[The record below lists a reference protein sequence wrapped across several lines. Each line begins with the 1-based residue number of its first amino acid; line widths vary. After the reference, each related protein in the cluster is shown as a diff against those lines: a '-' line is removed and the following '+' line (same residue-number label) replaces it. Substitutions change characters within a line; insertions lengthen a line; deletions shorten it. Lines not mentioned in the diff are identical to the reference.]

1 MLRMKIAG
9 KMMLAATLN
18 VAILLALAGWGYVSL
33 DRFRSLQDIGAVSA
47 ANATVATASAGDGAE
62 LYRIIADGEI
72 NRELDT
78 TRKDWAERKKNVE
91 ANFTSM
97 TAVAQSDEEK
107 ALLQQSQIAYRD
119 LIALFETKMM
129 PALEA
134 TSEMTPEIR
143 DMDGQIDEVVSR
155 MADPIYKV
163 RDIEIANAK
172 AADAEFDSKGQTS
185 SMISLILSIVGVLL
199 NLVVSFLLVR
209 GISRPVIGMTCAM
222 SSLASGDKTVA
233 IPGTERADE
242 IGAMS
247 QAVQVFKDKM
257 IEADRLRAEQEE
269 AKKTAETRRKADML
283 KMANDFESAVGGVV
297 KTLASA
303 ATELQAAAETM
314 QGSAEEA
321 SKQSQAVAAGAQEA
335 TANVQTVAAAAEEL
349 SASVLEI
356 TRQVS
361 ESTRVAN
368 SAAAEAEQTNSQVKV
383 LDEAAKKISDV
394 VGLINDIASQT
405 NLLALNA
412 TIEAARAGEAGKGFA
427 VVASEVKTL
436 ANQTAKATEDIS
448 AQITGI
454 QQAAQGSVQA
464 IASIGKTIASIN
476 TIATTISA
484 AVEEQSAST
493 QEIARNVQQAAQ
505 GTSDVSSNIAHVSKA
520 ADDTGAAASQV
531 LGSARDLSK
540 QSETLRSELDRFLG
554 AIRAA

>member
-1 MLRMKIAG
+1 MLKMKIAG
-9 KMMLAATLN
+9 KMMLAAALN
-18 VAILLALAGWGYVSL
+18 VAILVALAGWGYVSL
-33 DRFRSLQDIGAVSA
+33 ERFRSLQDEGAVSA
-47 ANATVATASAGDGAE
+47 ANASIATGAGGDGAE
-62 LYRIIADGEI
+62 LYRIIADAEI
-72 NRELDT
+72 NRALDT
-78 TRKDWAERKKNVE
+78 TRKDWAEKKKQVE
-91 ANFTSM
+91 ADLSNM
-97 TAVAQSDEEK
+97 VAVAATDEEK
-107 ALLQQSQIAYRD
+107 ALLQQSQAAYQD

-134 TSEMTPEIR
+134 TTELTPEIR
-143 DMDGQIDEVVSR
+143 DMDGQIDGIISGL
-155 MADPIYKV
+155 ADPIYKV

-172 AADAEFDSKGQTS
+172 AADAEFDSKGKTS
-185 SMISLILSIVGVLL
+185 SMVSLILSVAGILL
-199 NLVVSFLLVR
+199 NLAVSFLLVR
-209 GISRPVIGMTCAM
+209 GISRPVISMTGAM

-233 IPGTERADE
+233 IPGTDRSDE

-269 AKKTAETRRKADML
+269 AKKTAEARRKADMM
-283 KMANDFESAVGGVV
+283 KMADEFEAAVGGVV
-297 KTLASA
+297 KSLASS

-314 QGSAEEA
+314 EGTAGEA

-349 SASVLEI
+349 SASVQEI

-368 SAAAEAEQTNSQVKV
+368 AAAAEAEQTNSQVKV

-394 VGLINDIASQT
+394 VSLINDIASQT

-436 ANQTAKATEDIS
+436 ANQTAKATEEIAGQIS
-448 AQITGI
+448 GI
-454 QQAAQGSVQA
+454 QQAAGESVQA
-464 IASIGKTIASIN
+464 IASIGKTISSIN
-476 TIATTISA
+476 AIAATISA

-505 GTSDVSSNIAHVSKA
+505 GTSDVSSNIVHVSKA
-520 ADDTGAAASQV
+520 ADETGAAASQV

-554 AIRAA
+554 VIRAA

>member
-1 MLRMKIAG
+1 MKIAG
-9 KMMLAATLN
+9 KMTLAATLN
-18 VAILLALAGWGYVSL
+18 VAILLGLAGWGYASL
-33 DRFRSLQDIGAVSA
+33 ERFRTLQDMGAKSA
-47 ANATVATASAGDGAE
+47 ANATVATAAAGDGAE

-72 NRELDT
+72 NRQLDV
-78 TRKDWAERKKNVE
+78 TRKDWAEKKKQVE
-91 ANFTSM
+91 SNLNDM
-97 TAVAQSDEEK
+97 LVLTATNEEK
-107 ALLQQSQIAYRD
+107 TLLKQAQTAYRD
-119 LIALFETKMM
+119 LVALFETKMM

-134 TSEMTPEIR
+134 TPDMTAEIR

-155 MADPIYKV
+155 LADPIYKV
-163 RDIEIANAK
+163 RDIEIADAK
-172 AADAEFDSKGQTS
+172 AADVEFDAKGQTS
-185 SMISLILSIVGVLL
+185 SLVSLILSIAGILL
-199 NLVVSFLLVR
+199 NLVISFLLVR
-209 GISRPVIGMTCAM
+209 GISRPVIGMTGAM
-222 SSLASGDKTVA
+222 SSLASGDKTVT
-233 IPGTERADE
+233 IPGTDRSDE

-269 AKKTAETRRKADML
+269 AKKATEVRRKADML
-283 KMANDFESAVGGVV
+283 KMANDFDAAVGGIV

-314 QGSAEEA
+314 QGTAEEA

-349 SASVLEI
+349 SASVQEI

-368 SAAAEAEQTNSQVKV
+368 SAAAEAEQTNGQVKV
-383 LDEAAKKISDV
+383 LDEAATKISDV
-394 VGLINDIASQT
+394 IGLINDIASQT

-436 ANQTAKATEDIS
+436 ANQTAKATEEIA

-454 QQAAQGSVQA
+454 QQAARGSVQA
-464 IASIGKTIASIN
+464 IGSIGKTIGSIN
-476 TIATTISA
+476 AIAATISA

-505 GTSDVSSNIAHVSKA
+505 GTNDVSSSIVHVSKA

-531 LGSARDLSK
+531 LGSARDLSE
-540 QSETLRSELDRFLG
+540 QSETLRSELERFLSV
-554 AIRAA
+554 IRAA

>member
-1 MLRMKIAG
+1 MFRMKIAG

-18 VAILLALAGWGYVSL
+18 VAILLGLAGWGYVSL
-33 DRFRSLQDIGAVSA
+33 ERFRTLQDMGAESA
-47 ANATVATASAGDGAE
+47 ANATVATAAAGDGAE

-72 NRELDT
+72 NRELDV
-78 TRKDWAERKKNVE
+78 TRKDWTAKKKQVE
-91 ANFTSM
+91 SDLNDMSALAAT
-97 TAVAQSDEEK
+97 DEEK
-107 ALLQQSQIAYRD
+107 ALLQQAQTAYGD
-119 LIALFETKMM
+119 LVALFETRMM

-134 TSEMTPEIR
+134 TTEMTPEIR
-143 DMDGQIDEVVSR
+143 DMDGQIDEIVSR
-155 MADPIYKV
+155 LADPIYKV
-163 RDIEIANAK
+163 RDVEIANAK
-172 AADAEFDSKGQTS
+172 AADAEFDSKGRSS
-185 SMISLILSIVGVLL
+185 SMISLILSIAGVLL

-209 GISRPVIGMTCAM
+209 GISRPVIGMTGAM
-222 SSLASGDKTVA
+222 SSLAAGDKTVV
-233 IPGTERADE
+233 IPGAGRSDE

-269 AKKTAETRRKADML
+269 AKKTAEVRRKADMM
-283 KMANDFESAVGGVV
+283 KMADEFEAAVGGVV

-314 QGSAEEA
+314 EGTAEEA

-349 SASVLEI
+349 SASVQEI

-383 LDEAAKKISDV
+383 LDEAVQKISDV

-436 ANQTAKATEDIS
+436 ANQTAKATEEIA

-464 IASIGKTIASIN
+464 IANIGKTIGSIN
-476 TIATTISA
+476 AIATTISA

-505 GTSDVSSNIAHVSKA
+505 GTSDVSSNIVHVSKA

-540 QSETLRSELDRFLG
+540 QSETLRSELDRFLNV
-554 AIRAA
+554 IRAA

>member
-1 MLRMKIAG
+1 MLKMKISA
-9 KMMLAATLN
+9 KMMLAAALN
-18 VAILLALAGWGYVSL
+18 VVILLGLAGWGYVSL
-33 DRFRSLQDIGAVSA
+33 ERFRALQDMGAESA
-47 ANATVATASAGDGAE
+47 ANATVATGAAGDGAE

-72 NRELDT
+72 NRELDV
-78 TRKDWAERKKNVE
+78 TRKDWAERKQQVE
-91 ANFTSM
+91 ADLANIATL
-97 TAVAQSDEEK
+97 AQTDEQK
-107 ALLQQSQIAYRD
+107 ALSEQSQTAYRD
-119 LIALFETKMM
+119 LLTLFETKMM

-134 TSEMTPEIR
+134 TTELTPEIR
-143 DMDGQIDEVVSR
+143 DMDGQIDDIISR
-155 MADPIYKV
+155 LADPIYKI
-163 RDIEIANAK
+163 RDLQVANAK
-172 AADAEFDSKGQTS
+172 AADAEFDAKGKTS
-185 SMISLILSIVGVLL
+185 SMVSLILSIAGILL

-209 GISRPVIGMTCAM
+209 GISRPVINMTGAM

-233 IPGTERADE
+233 IPGTDRSDE

-269 AKKTAETRRKADML
+269 AKKTAEARRKADMM
-283 KMANDFESAVGGVV
+283 KMADEFEAAVGSVV
-297 KTLASA
+297 KTLASS
-303 ATELQAAAETM
+303 ATELHAAAETM
-314 QGSAEEA
+314 QGTAQEA
-321 SKQSQAVAAGAQEA
+321 SKQSQTVAAGAQEA

-349 SASVLEI
+349 SASVQEI

-361 ESTRVAN
+361 ESTRIAN
-368 SAAAEAEQTNSQVKV
+368 GAAAEAAQTNSQVKV

-436 ANQTAKATEDIS
+436 ANQTAKATEEIA

-464 IASIGKTIASIN
+464 IANIGKTIESIN
-476 TIATTISA
+476 VIATTISA

-505 GTSDVSSNIAHVSKA
+505 GTSDVSSNIVHVNKA
-520 ADDTGAAASQV
+520 ADDTGAAATQV
-531 LGSARDLSK
+531 LASARDLSK
-540 QSETLRSELDRFLG
+540 QSETLRAELGRFLG
-554 AIRAA
+554 VIRAA